1 MSTEDTRVGSPP
13 PPPAPAGTGTPDPA
27 RDAPAG
33 QPGAAAG
40 PRRVRLSVARVDPW
54 SVMKLSFLLSVA
66 IGIMTVIATALVWIV
81 LDRMQVFAKVQDLF
95 SQIGGSLPAL
105 MDYVAF
111 DKVMSM
117 ATIVSVVDV
126 VLLTAL
132 STLIAFLYN
141 ITAALVGGFHLT
153 LTDD

>member
-1 MSTEDTRVGSPP
+1 MSMDDTTVAP
-13 PPPAPAGTGTPDPA
+13 PPPAPEAAEPA
-27 RDAPAG
+27 REAAEPAR
-33 QPGAAAG
+33 ATAAG

-66 IGIMTVIATALVWIV
+66 IGIMMVIATALVWTV

-95 SQIGGSLPAL
+95 GQIGGSLPAL

-111 DKVMSM
+111 DKVMSL
-117 ATIVSVVDV
+117 ATIISVVDV

-132 STLIAFLYN
+132 STLMAFLYN
-141 ITAALVGGFHLT
+141 LTAALVGGLHLT